1 MCVEKHTF
9 ELKYMLLYYVT
20 LYDKNKI
27 CLMFKQLYYEY
38 FKWYFKFMAFQK
50 IVNQVL
56 HWSL

>member
-38 FKWYFKFMAFQK
+38 FK
-50 IVNQVL
+50 
-56 HWSL
+56 